1 MNPGEKEQYQR
12 SRRYFVGIPKGPR
25 GSQTRSFVWLS
36 VTVFTIT
43 FFLVVAIR
51 PTLITI
57 ARLNREIKDKT
68 EANEQLQKKIDT
80 LIVAQ
85 EVYARNSDNLA
96 LLDEAFPEKSEFP
109 RLAYFFEQTA
119 TASGVTIKSLNFE
132 RIGGTSTKSQ
142 DAPSSS
148 GQSLNFSFAVSG
160 DYLRLKDLL
169 KELESSRR
177 ILKITETSFSRVKKG
192 EEFELQLFISGQA
205 SFGKKS

>member
-1 MNPGEKEQYQR
+1 MNPGEKEEYHR
-12 SRRYFVGIPKGPR
+12 SRRYFVGIPRGPR
-25 GSQTRSFVWLS
+25 ASQTKSFVWLS
-36 VTVFTIT
+36 VTIFTIS
-43 FFLVVAIR
+43 FFLIVAIR

-57 ARLNREIKDKT
+57 AKLNREIKDKT

-142 DAPSSS
+142 DVSSS
-148 GQSLNFSFAVSG
+148 PGQSLNFTLSVSG

-177 ILKITETSFSRVKKG
+177 ILKITESSFSRVKKG
-192 EEFELQLFISGQA
+192 EEFELQLFISGEA